1 MPKTARLDLRLDPEH
16 KALIERAARISG
28 TSVSEFIVGRVL
40 EASRRVLAE
49 HQHVEQIVV
58 RGDAF
63 EHLVAELA
71 RPARVVPELLDQLR
85 KATR

>member
-1 MPKTARLDLRLDPEH
+1 MPKTARLELRLLPEH
-16 KALIERAARISG
+16 KALIQRAARISG
-28 TSVSEFIVGRVL
+28 MSVSEFVVGGAL
-40 EASRRVLAE
+40 EASRRVLTE

-58 RGDAF
+58 REEAF
-63 EHLVAELA
+63 EHLFGELA